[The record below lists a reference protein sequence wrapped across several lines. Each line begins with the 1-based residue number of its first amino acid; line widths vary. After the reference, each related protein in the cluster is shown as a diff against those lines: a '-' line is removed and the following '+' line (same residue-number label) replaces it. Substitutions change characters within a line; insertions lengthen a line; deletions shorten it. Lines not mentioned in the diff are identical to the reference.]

1 MQTEQ
6 FNETWSIVNFD
17 WTSDMETGF
26 LQVYN
31 RPGQLFCRHF
41 YFAVYTQD
49 QFLSEHIYLT
59 SFLTTVYQLVQGPS
73 WVNETAVV
81 YLIYSGNRW
90 FGTWVEYEK
99 DVLES
104 KEFRA
109 ANEWGFRN
117 YHCESICNN
126 EYSIM
131 KHSQDATFH
140 RLTSFHRGNTKRSGT
155 ECIDSVSSIG
165 MYPLYLHI
173 QPFDLTVMLIHF
185 SKRHGH
191 D

>member
-1 MQTEQ
+1 M
-6 FNETWSIVNFD
+6 
-17 WTSDMETGF
+17 
-26 LQVYN
+26 
-31 RPGQLFCRHF
+31 
-41 YFAVYTQD
+41 
-49 QFLSEHIYLT
+49 
-59 SFLTTVYQLVQGPS
+59 
-73 WVNETAVV
+73 

-90 FGTWVEYEK
+90 FGTYAEYEK

-117 YHCESICNN
+117 YHGESICNK

-140 RLTSFHRGNTKRSGT
+140 RLISFLRGNTKRSGT

-165 MYPLYLHI
+165 IYPLYLHI
-173 QPFDLTVMLIHF
+173 QPFDLTVIADSFFKKARL
-185 SKRHGH
+185 
-191 D
+191 